1 MAKKPNTELEEKSV
15 AKKSEIK
22 PNFFELSYDDPFYIL
37 ELSDQGESYYVFNT
51 LEGAV
56 KHLDGL
62 DAFDT
67 KSTKLLSFT
76 RADEQFSLSQI
87 SWADIYRISKEIRKK
102 GN

>member
-22 PNFFELSYDDPFYIL
+22 PNFFELSYEDPFYIL
-37 ELSDQGESYYVFNT
+37 EIPDKGESYYVFNT

-62 DAFDT
+62 DNFDT
-67 KSTKLLSFT
+67 KSTKLLSFN
-76 RADEQFSLSQI
+76 RVKDQFNLSQI

-102 GN
+102 EV